1 MEEKAIILPFSG
13 YHSKD
18 ELFSALQSLTKPE
31 IKNLISHVLF
41 NDAVH
46 IGGASFIECI
56 YFELESNLNLGL
68 KIFLDLKIFD
78 VSEIMVNI
86 LKKYQS
92 IPNLDIL
99 TVSSQCSISGIRKIR
114 ELLPSVKLA
123 MVSIPSDITEK
134 ECSIRFGKSSELKIW
149 SDLVETRDCYRARFG
164 DEEPFDLVVCS
175 SQELNF
181 LRLNLSQNY
190 GFIISE
196 EDSDNYQKLTIK
208 ATELISRGATF
219 VVSKDINS
227 LLGV

>member
-1 MEEKAIILPFSG
+1 MKEKAIILPFSG

-18 ELFSALQSLTKPE
+18 ELFSALQRLTKPE

-46 IGGASFIECI
+46 IGGAPFIECI

-68 KIFLDLKIFD
+68 KMFLDLRIFN
-78 VSEIMVNI
+78 VSEVMVNV

-99 TVSSQCSISGIRKIR
+99 TISSQCSVTGIRKIR
-114 ELLPSVKLA
+114 ELLPNVKLA
-123 MVSIPSDITEK
+123 MVSAALDMTEK
-134 ECSIRFGKSSELKIW
+134 ECLTRFGKSLELKIW
-149 SDLVETRDCYRARFG
+149 SDLVEIRDCYRARFN

-196 EDSDNYQKLTIK
+196 ENHSNYQELTIK
-208 ATELISRGATF
+208 VDELISKGATF
-219 VVSKDINS
+219 VVSGDTDS
-227 LLGV
+227 LLGI